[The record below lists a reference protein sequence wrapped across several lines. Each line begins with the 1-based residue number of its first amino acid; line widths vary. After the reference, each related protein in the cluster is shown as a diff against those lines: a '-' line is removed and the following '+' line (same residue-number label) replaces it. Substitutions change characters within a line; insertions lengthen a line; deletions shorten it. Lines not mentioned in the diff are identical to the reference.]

1 MLLYVCMC
9 KIFRTIIRV
18 VEYWIW
24 IYNGN
29 SIISVEIK
37 VKESYLFK
45 DTGNIKYKKQND
57 KKP

>member
-1 MLLYVCMC
+1 MLVYVCMC

-24 IYNGN
+24 IFNGN
-29 SIISVEIK
+29 IMISVEIK
-37 VKESYLFK
+37 VRESYLFK

>member
-1 MLLYVCMC
+1 MC
-9 KIFRTIIRV
+9 KMFRTIIRV

-24 IYNGN
+24 IFNGN
-29 SIISVEIK
+29 IMISVEIK
-37 VKESYLFK
+37 VRESYLFK